1 MKKLFVI
8 LLSRARAGAMPL
20 CVRLRLRLSPAL
32 LRSRFVTGLR
42 RFFTGLLDVR
52 PRDGQDYLPV
62 FRWMVSRR
70 LVFALTVALGL
81 LSAWYISAALPEDF
95 FSGGSV
101 PAVYRYSALP
111 LKFCSGTVS
120 ILAWDGRLAYTGQV
134 DGGAA
139 NGEGTLY
146 GADGGILYRGGFSDS
161 MYDGSGTLYYPG
173 GTPRYTGAFRANRY
187 SGSGTAYRPNGTR
200 EYSGEHVDGRRTGR
214 GILYNSLGEPVF
226 EGVFQ
231 NGRILCAG
239 LVEKTAEEAAALYT
253 GRTEVYQSGG
263 EYCVSMPEIGA
274 VCAMRDGD
282 GSLENRWTVRCV
294 YVLEDCVPLEG
305 AEYETVSALTEA
317 LGRPIYSGSARVSL
331 PEAVALNLLAED
343 RPDAFGTVSM
353 ELEAEFEDVFAV
365 SRYDRDF
372 QVYLYAYEG
381 DGLVY
386 TVYCPEAGQPEF
398 LMYAVEAARSSA

>member
-1 MKKLFVI
+1 MKKIFAI
-8 LLSRARAGAMPL
+8 LLSSARSRIMPL
-20 CVRLRLRLSPAL
+20 HVKLRLWLSPAF
-32 LRSRFVTGLR
+32 LRSQAVTRLR

-52 PRDGQDYLPV
+52 PRDEQDYFPV

-70 LVFALTVALGL
+70 LVFALAVAAGL

-95 FSGGSV
+95 FSGGSA

-111 LKFCSGTVS
+111 LKFCTGTVS

-146 GADGGILYRGGFSDS
+146 GTDGGILYQGGFADS
-161 MYDGSGTLYYPG
+161 MYDGPGTLYYPG

-187 SGSGTAYRPNGTR
+187 NGNGTAYRPNGTR
-200 EYSGEHVDGRRTGR
+200 EYSGEHVDGSRTGH
-214 GILYNSLGEPVF
+214 GILYNSVGEPIF
-226 EGVFQ
+226 EGMFQ

-239 LVEKTAEEAAALYT
+239 LLERTAEEAAALYG

-282 GSLENRWTVRCV
+282 SSLENQWTVRCV
-294 YVLEDCVPLEG
+294 YVLEDCVPLGG
-305 AEYETVSALTEA
+305 AEYGTVSALTEA
-317 LGRPIYSGSARVSL
+317 LGQPIYSGSAWVSL
-331 PEAVALNLLAED
+331 PEAVALNLLEED
-343 RPDAFGTVSM
+343 RPDAFGAVSM
-353 ELEAEFEDVFAV
+353 ESEAEFEDVFTV
-365 SRYDRDF
+365 SRYDREF
-372 QVYLYAYEG
+372 QVYLYSYER

-386 TVYCPEAGQPEF
+386 TVYCPEAGRSEF
-398 LMYAVEAARSSA
+398 LMYAVEMARNPL